1 LLSCRILPADVAE
14 GRACCRLAPL
24 HGGGPRARRYP
35 SDTTDAQWALIDPL
49 PPDPAWLAGRAGR
62 HEAHCRRAIVDAI
75 FYVVD
80 NGIKWRA
87 LPADFPP

>member
-1 LLSCRILPADVAE
+1 MIEPLLPPSVVSGRC
-14 GRACCRLAPL
+14 GRAV
-24 HGGGPRARRYP
+24 
-35 SDTTDAQWALIDPL
+35 
-49 PPDPAWLAGRAGR
+49 
-62 HEAHCRRAIVDAI
+62 EKHCRRLIVDAV